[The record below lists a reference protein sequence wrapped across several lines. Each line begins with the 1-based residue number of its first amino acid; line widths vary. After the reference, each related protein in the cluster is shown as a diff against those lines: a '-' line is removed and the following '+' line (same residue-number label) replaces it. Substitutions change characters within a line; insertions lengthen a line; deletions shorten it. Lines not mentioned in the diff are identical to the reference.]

1 MKGTFF
7 SADFIIDE
15 NNSPRII
22 ELNTDTACITSTLDS
37 HFDFSG
43 FKTLCS
49 DNNITKITI
58 IYKEFQS
65 NFVNSFESYIESDMT
80 FITEVDRVKEANS
93 SIYTTLITDES
104 DRFILRMAYDENAV
118 FDSTY
123 CKDRI
128 NLLNIFNENGVSGS
142 TPEYYYSGSGV
153 EYNTFMSTK
162 SGSTEE
168 LFQVN
173 SNHKLPD
180 VVEKPHG
187 DTPNANLHIT
197 KFTNS

>member
-80 FITEVDRVKEANS
+80 FITEVDRVREANS

-128 NLLNIFNENGVSGS
+128 NLLNIFNENG
-142 TPEYYYSGSGV
+142 TFNQYYYSGSGV

-162 SGSTEE
+162 SSSIR
-168 LFQVN
+168 LF
-173 SNHKLPD
+173 H
-180 VVEKPHG
+180 E
-187 DTPNANLHIT
+187 PNINCLMKKTIW
-197 KFTNS
+197 